1 MKIKQVV
8 LFLFFI
14 SSLVNMSVGQVSS
27 MPRLAYNNG
36 IYQLMVNDEP
46 YLILGGELMNSSG
59 FDLDY
64 MDNAWGKVA
73 ELNVNTIFI
82 PISWQQFE
90 PEEGKFDSSY
100 LETHILNARKH
111 NLKLVILWFG
121 SWKNGVSTYAPEW
134 VLSNTE
140 RFPRVLD
147 QNGKAKNVLSIFS
160 EETKRADAKAFQQLL
175 TDIKRIDEK
184 DHTVVMVQVENEV
197 GLFEQSRDFSPQA
210 NKAFNE
216 NVPENFLDYL
226 RKNHKQLTPHLTKM
240 LGSKIG
246 SGSWEKMFGSNL
258 FTDELFMAYNYA
270 SYIEAVAKN
279 GKSVYPLPIMANAW
293 LDDPVNPV
301 PGKHLSGGPVA
312 RVLDAWMAAS
322 PNIDIYSPD
331 IYHLKIEDF
340 TKVCADYC
348 HRKNP
353 LLIPECSAI
362 WLFDTL
368 SAPAKA
374 FYSIAQQNA
383 IGFSPFGIDHATYH
397 LGHPLHNAYAVLRDL
412 SDLILE
418 KQGTK
423 QIKGFIEGEEKIDT
437 INMSNYRF
445 VIDYNVVREENE
457 LGYGLIIQTNSDEFI
472 FSGIGF
478 NVEFLPEVAGKSGVS
493 ILKTSSIRK
502 DKNNQWESYRLNG
515 GDETLWM
522 GKCGLKFPPNPYD
535 IGMNYNDITIQKV
548 KLYRY

>member
-1 MKIKQVV
+1 
-8 LFLFFI
+8 
-14 SSLVNMSVGQVSS
+14 MSIGQVST
-27 MPRLAYNNG
+27 MPHLAYNNG

-64 MDNAWGKVA
+64 MENAWGKVA
-73 ELNVNTIFI
+73 ELNVNTVFI

-147 QNGKAKNVLSIFS
+147 KNGKAKNVLSIFS
-160 EETKRADAKAFQQLL
+160 EETILADAKAFRQLL
-175 TDIKRIDEK
+175 TEIKRIDEM
-184 DHTVVMVQVENEV
+184 DHNVVMVQVENEV

-226 RKNHKQLTPHLTKM
+226 RKNQKELTPHLTQM

-246 SGSWEKMFGSNL
+246 SGSWEKIFGSSL
-258 FTDELFMAYNYA
+258 FTDELFMAFNYA
-270 SYIEAVAKN
+270 SYIDAVAKK

-293 LDDPVNPV
+293 LDDPVDPV

-312 RVLDAWMAAS
+312 RVLDAWIAAS
-322 PNIDIYSPD
+322 PSIDVYSPD
-331 IYHLKIEDF
+331 IYHLKPENF
-340 TKVCADYC
+340 KRECSAYR
-348 HRKNP
+348 HQGNP
-353 LLIPECSAI
+353 LLIPECCAI
-362 WLFDTL
+362 WLADIL
-368 SAPAKA
+368 SASAKA
-374 FYSIAQQNA
+374 FYSIAQEDA
-383 IGFSPFGIDHATYH
+383 LGFSPFGIDHETYH
-397 LGHPLHNAYAVLRDL
+397 NEHPVKNAYSVLNDL
-412 SDLILE
+412 KEFILE
-418 KQGTK
+418 KQGTDK
-423 QIKGFIEGEEKIDT
+423 LSAFMEDYSKIDT
-437 INMSNYRF
+437 LVMGEYMF
-445 VIDYNVVREENE
+445 LIDYKVVKDENE
-457 LGYGLIIQTNSDEFI
+457 LGYGIAIQQGDDEFI
-472 FSGIGF
+472 FAGTGF
-478 NVEFLPEVAGKSGVS
+478 NIEFLPVDSTKSGVS
-493 ILKTSSIRK
+493 ILETASIRK
-502 DKNNQWESYRLNG
+502 TNNGDWLSYRLNG

-522 GKCGLKFPPNPYD
+522 GKTGLKFPPNPYD
-535 IGMNYNDITIQKV
+535 IGLNYNVISTQKAR
-548 KLYRY
+548 LFIY